1 MSKIIS
7 INAGS
12 SSLKFQLFEMPSENV
27 ITKGKVERIGA
38 ADSDFDILVNGEEVA
53 GKAVVL
59 DHTAAVQLLLNK
71 LVDLKVI
78 DSLDEITAIGHRIV
92 HGGDVYSDSVVITEE
107 VEKKIEELTEFAPLH
122 NPANLA
128 GVRAFREV
136 LPTVPAVGIF
146 DTAFH
151 QTMPEK
157 AYMYS
162 IPYEYYEKFGIRK
175 YGFHGPS
182 HKYVSNKAAE
192 ILGKPL
198 EELKLIS
205 CHVGNGASIAAIK
218 YGQSVDTSMGFTPLA
233 GLTMGTRSGDLDPAI
248 IPYVME
254 KTGLAADAVIDVLN
268 KKSGMLGL
276 SGFSNDFRDIE
287 TATKEGNERA
297 HLALDAFVERIQKY
311 IGSYLAVLNGADAII
326 FTAGVGENSA
336 SFRQYVCD
344 AFGYVGLEIDPAKN
358 VYGVRDADITTADSK
373 VKVLVIPTNEEL
385 MFARETARVTDA
397 LVAQA

>member
-12 SSLKFQLFEMPSENV
+12 SSLKFQLFEMPNENV

-38 ADSDFDILVNGEEVA
+38 SDSDYDILVNGEEVA
-53 GKAVVL
+53 GKTTIP
-59 DHTAAVQLLLNK
+59 DHTAAVQLLLSK
-71 LVDLKVI
+71 LVELNI
-78 DSLDEITAIGHRIV
+78 IESLDEITGIGHRIV
-92 HGGDVYSDSVVITEE
+92 HGGDVYSDSVIITEE
-107 VEKKIEELTEFAPLH
+107 VEKKIEELSDFAPLH

-136 LPTVPAVGIF
+136 LPNVPAVGIF

-151 QTMPEK
+151 QSMPSK
-157 AYMYS
+157 AYTYS
-162 IPYEYYEKFGIRK
+162 IPYEYYEQYGIRK

-182 HKYVSNKAAE
+182 HKYVSEKAAE
-192 ILGKPL
+192 ILGRPL
-198 EELKLIS
+198 EELRLIS

-218 YGQSVDTSMGFTPLA
+218 NGQSVDTSMGFTPLA
-233 GLTMGTRSGDLDPAI
+233 GLTMGTRSGDIDSAI
-248 IPYVME
+248 IPFVME
-254 KTGLAADAVIDVLN
+254 KTGLTVDGVIDQLN

-287 TATKEGNERA
+287 SESKNGNERA
-297 HLALDAFVERIQKY
+297 QLALNVFIDRIQKY
-311 IGSYLAVLNGADAII
+311 IGSYLAVLGGADAII

-336 SFRQYVCD
+336 SFREYICS
-344 AFGYVGLEIDPAKN
+344 AFGYVGVELDSAKN
-358 VYGVRDADITTADSK
+358 VYGAKNVDITTDDSK

-385 MFARETARVTDA
+385 MFARETVRVTE
-397 LVAQA
+397 LQAVK